1 MNSLYD
7 FFGILSLS
15 IFPIVE
21 NNQSGSQY
29 LKSVLPWWTWVAP
42 FLIFFAA
49 SHFSALLLML
59 PGTAFIYFPT
69 AAAIVLAYWWG
80 PKRVVPAFYVNAIV
94 NSYLWGIDTWYWKPF
109 FAIPEA
115 LFVYFSWYLFIR
127 RGSGKSWIP
136 DTSNLN
142 SFLFR
147 GILVPLTG
155 GMLLLKLVFF
165 ILQGENFNP
174 VDYPSVT
181 GWLREFIC
189 SFGFTLPVLYFLTP
203 IASKSGLNKYYI
215 IFSDQRYQ
223 WTSLTKSVL
232 MAAGIAIVV
241 MSAFMPF
248 EKYWYL
254 YGVLSLWI
262 ALRFGFGPAIVINT
276 FIFLVIYFIP
286 VITQLATGRY
296 LQVEPDMVNI
306 YLGTSLLFVFSV
318 ITGRII
324 DDVSQARRQITEQV
338 MRLEKMNNEL
348 EVANKELD
356 HFVYSVSHDLTS
368 PLKSIHGLVNLSK
381 ITSDTDAHRNYFE
394 KIGESVVRLELFIR
408 EVLDF
413 SHIKRIEAVY
423 QRVNIGE
430 LVNEITEGFKYMEG
444 FDSVRIEQN
453 GLETAEILTDKTSM
467 KVILSNLIGNAIAY
481 RKKKPEFVSVIKISA
496 FKRGGTFFVQVEDNG
511 EGIRPE
517 IRKKIFEMFFR
528 GSTQSKGSGLG
539 LYIAQEAATRIKGT
553 LSVESEHGSGSI
565 FTLEIKPSS
574 A

>member
-1 MNSLYD
+1 
-7 FFGILSLS
+7 
-15 IFPIVE
+15 VE
-21 NNQSGSQY
+21 NNQSGSQSD
-29 LKSVLPWWTWVAP
+29 LRSILPWWTWVAP
-42 FLIFFAA
+42 TIIFFAG
-49 SHFSALLLML
+49 SHFSALLRIL
-59 PGTAFIYFPT
+59 PGASFIYFPT
-69 AAAIVLAYWWG
+69 AAAVVLAYWWG
-80 PKRVVPAFYVNAIV
+80 PKRVVPALYANAVI
-94 NSYLWGIDTWYWKPF
+94 NSYLWGIDTWYFKPF
-109 FAIPEA
+109 FAVPET

-127 RGSGKSWIP
+127 KGSGKSWIP

-142 SFLFR
+142 SFLLR
-147 GILVPLTG
+147 GIVLPLTG
-155 GMLLLKLVFF
+155 GMLLLKLLFF
-165 ILQGENFNP
+165 ILQGEDFDP
-174 VDYPSVT
+174 IDYPSAM
-181 GWLREFIC
+181 GWLREFI
-189 SFGFTLPVLYFLTP
+189 SNFGFTLPALYFLTP
-203 IASKSGLNKYYI
+203 IASKSGFTKSYI
-215 IFSDQRYQ
+215 TFSDQRYQ

-232 MAAGIAIVV
+232 MAAGIAIIV
-241 MSAFMPF
+241 MSVFMPF

-262 ALRFGFGPAIVINT
+262 ALRFGFGAAIVINT
-276 FIFLVIYFIP
+276 FIFLVTYFVP
-286 VITQLATGRY
+286 VIAQLGAGES
-296 LQVEPDMVNI
+296 LVVEPDLVNI

-368 PLKSIHGLVNLSK
+368 PLKSINGLVNLSK
-381 ITSDTDAHRNYFE
+381 MTNDIEAHRSYFE
-394 KIGESVVRLELFIR
+394 KIGESVARLEIFIR

-413 SHIKRIEAVY
+413 SHIKRIETVY

-430 LVNEITEGFKYMEG
+430 LVNEITEGLKYMEG

-481 RKKKPEFVSVIKISA
+481 RKKKPDFVSIIRISA
-496 FKRGGTFFVQVEDNG
+496 FKRGGAFFVQVEDNG

-553 LSVESEHGSGSI
+553 LTVESEHGNGSI
-565 FTLEIKPSS
+565 FTLEIKPSAS
-574 A
+574 